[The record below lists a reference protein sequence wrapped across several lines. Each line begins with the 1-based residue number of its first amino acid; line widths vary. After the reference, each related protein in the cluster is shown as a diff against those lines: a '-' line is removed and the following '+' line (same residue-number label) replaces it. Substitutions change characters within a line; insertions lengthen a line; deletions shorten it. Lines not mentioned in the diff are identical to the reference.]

1 MQKVFAALHDG
12 VKVDVSERN
21 ALGGTFE
28 VVVSDAAAFVVRRTN
43 VLKPVVQFSFDA
55 SYISI
60 DEDRFTVGINDE
72 GRCVL
77 KDDEDKEYEQWQVR
91 KLALEKLFFPKS

>member
-1 MQKVFAALHDG
+1 
-12 VKVDVSERN
+12 VDTFLQLTPTAKIDVHIADDTAFSVQRLDSPRPHAHLFVN
-21 ALGGTFE
+21 AGAIEVAVGQTTF
-28 VVVSDAAAFVVRRTN
+28 
-43 VLKPVVQFSFDA
+43 
-55 SYISI
+55 
-60 DEDRFTVGINDE
+60 RFTVGINDE